1 MRLSLFDMT
10 IIEDTRQQTG
20 KHNLKQAYFAEHNI
34 KVVRSKLPVGDYA
47 NIKDL
52 SVIVDT
58 KKDIQEIIW
67 NVTKQHKRF
76 IAECE
81 LAKESDIKLIV
92 LIENKDGV
100 KSISDLYSWYNYRKR
115 YSPKATTGATL
126 AKILQGISTR
136 HSVIFEF
143 CSPADAGAKIIE
155 LLPEGSEKV
164 DRLV

>member
-1 MRLSLFDMT
+1 MT
-10 IIEDTRQQTG
+10 IIEDTRQQSG
-20 KHNLKQAYFAEHNI
+20 KHNQKQAYFAAHNI
-34 KVVRSKLPVGDYA
+34 KVIRSKLPVGDYA

-58 KKDIQEIIW
+58 KKDIQEIIS
-67 NVTKQHKRF
+67 NVTKQHARF

-81 LAKESDIKLIV
+81 LAKESGIKLIV

-100 KSISDLYSWYNYRKR
+100 SSISDLYKWYNYRKR

-126 AKILQGISTR
+126 AKILTGISINHGVT
-136 HSVIFEF
+136 FEF
-143 CSPADAGAKIIE
+143 CSPAEAGAKVIE

-164 DRLV
+164 DG

>member
-1 MRLSLFDMT
+1 MI
-10 IIEDTRQQTG
+10 IIEDTRQQSG
-20 KHNLKQAYFAEHNI
+20 KHNQKQAYFAAHSI
-34 KVVRSKLPVGDYA
+34 KVIRSKLPVGDYA

-58 KKDIQEIIW
+58 KKDIQEIIS
-67 NVTKQHKRF
+67 NVTKQHARF

-81 LAKESDIKLIV
+81 LAKESGIKLIV

-100 KSISDLYSWYNYRKR
+100 SSISDLYKWYNYRKR

-126 AKILQGISTR
+126 AKILTGISINHGVT
-136 HSVIFEF
+136 FEF
-143 CSPADAGAKIIE
+143 CSPAEAGAKVIE

-164 DRLV
+164 DG